1 MSETELPAYLMNLEP
16 EQLEQVRKMLV
27 QRIEDQQQ
35 QKLKQRSLP
44 PAFHDLDAVALFPAQ
59 AIIAA
64 SQERGLTPRRRR
76 KLP

>member
-27 QRIEDQQQ
+27 QRIEDQHQ

-44 PAFHDLDAVALFPAQ
+44 PAFHDLDAL
-59 AIIAA
+59 AA
-64 SQERGLTPRRRR
+64 NTGLDLSSLLRDIKRRS
-76 KLP
+76 

>member
-44 PAFHDLDAVALFPAQ
+44 PAFHDSMPLQPIPDWTCPA
-59 AIIAA
+59 
-64 SQERGLTPRRRR
+64 
-76 KLP
+76 

>member
-27 QRIEDQQQ
+27 QRIEEQQQ

-44 PAFHDLDAVALFPAQ
+44 AFHDLDAL
-59 AIIAA
+59 AA
-64 SQERGLTPRRRR
+64 NTGLDLSSLMRDIKRRS
-76 KLP
+76 